1 MNRRDCLNVAVAM
14 LLTAGSSTTRAGNGP
29 HFNIGAQWEDTL
41 MVSWLEVE
49 VDATPEQIFA
59 VLADYDRLAEFIPG
73 VVISRIVARDG
84 VSVQVDQE
92 LEESVLFFQQRLKV
106 RMAITEAAPRQ
117 MTLKALSG
125 SFRSYEGQYRLL
137 AVASD
142 NAKARTRILY
152 RAKFEPDFDLPRMMG
167 PYVVKR
173 SLEKNHR
180 ALVREIERRAGTE
193 TSKP

>member
-1 MNRRDCLNVAVAM
+1 MNRRNCLKVAVAI
-14 LLTAGSSTTRAGNGP
+14 LLTAGSSMTRAVNEP
-29 HFNIGAQWEDTL
+29 HFNVGAQWEDAL

-59 VLADYDRLAEFIPG
+59 VLSDYDRLAEFIPG

>member
-1 MNRRDCLNVAVAM
+1 MNRRNCLKVAVAI
-14 LLTAGSSTTRAGNGP
+14 LLTAGSSMTRAVNEP
-29 HFNIGAQWEDTL
+29 HFNVGAQWEDGL

-59 VLADYDRLAEFIPG
+59 VLSDYDRLAEFIPG

-106 RMAITEAAPRQ
+106 RMEITEAAPRQ

-152 RAKFEPDFDLPRMMG
+152 RAKFEPDFELPRMMG